1 MIQAKSK
8 INDKIE
14 QLERELQNV
23 KGRETEKYARIVGY
37 YRAVKNWN
45 KGKREEYKFRVN
57 FSETEFN
64 SSKNGTVEM
73 TTNREEKPESKTSS
87 EKIASYMFFFRT
99 KCPNCPPVKAVIET
113 LEIPGEKIN
122 ADKSEGFTKAA
133 QFEVF
138 SAPTVI
144 FLDKKGSE
152 VLRTSNV
159 QDINQLLEDKRIL

>member
-8 INDKIE
+8 INDRIE
-14 QLERELQNV
+14 QLERELENV

-57 FSETEFN
+57 FSQTDFN
-64 SSKNGTVEM
+64 TDINGTVEM
-73 TTNREEKPESKTSS
+73 SSPKSEKPESVKSTD
-87 EKIASYMFFFRT
+87 KIASYVFFFRT
-99 KCPNCPPVKAVIET
+99 KCPNCPPVKAIINT

-138 SAPTVI
+138 TAPTVI
-144 FLDKKGSE
+144 FLDKKGVE
-152 VLRTSNV
+152 VTRTSDV
-159 QDINQLLEDKRIL
+159 KDIKQLLDDKRIL